1 MNEKITVVAFVLLA
15 LWSGFLTYEVVDT
28 GYAELPEGI
37 RDGKSAVV
45 AFVHGDSIQA
55 NYQFIADREKSMFIA
70 VQQAQMSMERKGRPL
85 QEEAQELINY
95 ANGPSATQDEV
106 LMAQNRL
113 VEIEN
118 ALTQMQNQQQ
128 SELIQMEAV
137 IQEEIAVNLTAE
149 VAVFAEESG
158 LDVVLNWGRSGEG
171 VLFGGQA
178 FDVTSA
184 LIQFMNDRYVPMPDL
199 EATENDAT
207 P

>member
-1 MNEKITVVAFVLLA
+1 MNEKITVVAVVLLA
-15 LWSGFLTYEVVDT
+15 LWSGFLTYQVVDT
-28 GYAELPEGI
+28 SNAELPEGI

-70 VQQAQMSMERKGRPL
+70 VQQAQMSMARQGRPL

-95 ANGPSATQDEV
+95 ANGPSAAQDEV

-184 LIQFMNDRYVPMPDL
+184 LIQFMNDRYVPTLDS
-199 EATENDAT
+199 EATEKDTT

>member
-1 MNEKITVVAFVLLA
+1 MNEKITVVAVAFLA
-15 LWSGFLTYEVVDT
+15 LWLGFLTYQVVET
-28 GYAELPEGI
+28 SNAELPEGI

-45 AFVHGDSIQA
+45 AFVHGDSIQV
-55 NYQFIADREKSMFIA
+55 NYQFISDREKSMFIA

-95 ANGPSATQDEV
+95 ANGPSATEDEV

-118 ALTQMQNQQQ
+118 ALTQMQSQQQ
-128 SELIQMEAV
+128 SELIEMEAM

-158 LDVVLNWGRSGEG
+158 LDLVLNWGRSGEG
-171 VLFGGQA
+171 VLFGGEA

-184 LIQFMNDRYVPMPDL
+184 LIQFMNDRYVPTPDL

>member
-1 MNEKITVVAFVLLA
+1 MNEKITVVAVTFLA
-15 LWSGFLTYEVVDT
+15 LWSGFLTYQVVET
-28 GYAELPEGI
+28 SNAELPEGI

-45 AFVHGDSIQA
+45 AFVHGDSIQV
-55 NYQFIADREKSMFIA
+55 NYQFISDREKSMFIA

-85 QEEAQELINY
+85 HEEAQELINY
-95 ANGPSATQDEV
+95 ANGPSATEDEV

-118 ALTQMQNQQQ
+118 ALTQMQTQQQ
-128 SELIQMEAV
+128 SELIEMEAV

-171 VLFGGQA
+171 VLFGGEA

-184 LIQFMNDRYVPMPDL
+184 LIQFMNDRYVPTPDS
-199 EATENDAT
+199 EATEKDVT